1 MTKNSALIKPFLIP
15 LLSGLLVWTTFLINN
30 LTADAATLSAA
41 TASPTTNQPTATPQ
55 PSVTPTG
62 TPEVAILLPGEP
74 TGQPGTPQPPSM
86 YMPFISKD
94 KTHTPT
100 PTFTPTATA
109 TKEITPTTVLYCNK
123 KVKDIP
129 DNDPS
134 GVSTSILIGADQ
146 FVVDLNLQV
155 DVNHTWV
162 GDLSASLSH
171 EDANKQITLVDRP
184 GYPTQNN
191 GCNRAGIQAI
201 LDDEITLPVK
211 ERCSTD
217 YPAISGIY
225 RPEEPLEV
233 FEGELFK
240 GTWTLNVADHYQA
253 DTGKLNQ
260 WCLEATI
267 SESPLE
273 PTPPPTIPPPPS
285 QASISG
291 VTGQVQALPLD
302 CESRSAVDWAN
313 HFGVRIGELEFFNK
327 LPISD
332 NPDKGFVGDVYGTWG
347 QIPPAPYGVHDEP
360 VAKLLRDY
368 GLNAYAHRPLSWE
381 GLKAEVAAGRPVF
394 VWVVG
399 NAVHGIPTY
408 YLGSDDALTVVARY
422 EHTVIVTGYSNNSV
436 TYLNGSTLYTVDR
449 AQFLE
454 SWSTL
459 RNMAITARP

>member
-1 MTKNSALIKPFLIP
+1 MTKNSAFLKSLLLP
-15 LLSGLLVWTTFLINN
+15 LVTGLLVCISFLMSD
-30 LTADAATLSAA
+30 LTAGAAELSDATS
-41 TASPTTNQPTATPQ
+41 SPITDQFSATPQ
-55 PSVTPTG
+55 PSFTATR

-74 TGQPGTPQPPSM
+74 AGQPGTPEPPSV

-94 KTHTPT
+94 KTYTPT
-100 PTFTPTATA
+100 PTFTPTSTP
-109 TKEITPTTVLYCNK
+109 TLDITPTTVLYCNT

-129 DNDPS
+129 DNDPN
-134 GVSTSILIGADQ
+134 GVSTNIFIGADQ
-146 FVVDLNLQV
+146 FVVDLNLQI
-155 DVNHTWV
+155 DVTHTWV
-162 GDLSASLSH
+162 GDLSVSLSH
-171 EDANKQITLVDRP
+171 EETNRQITLMDRP
-184 GYPTQNN
+184 GYPAQNN
-191 GCNRAGIQAI
+191 GCNRSGIQAI
-201 LDDEITLPVK
+201 LDDEITLPVE
-211 ERCSTD
+211 ERCSPE

-225 RPEEPLEV
+225 IPEEPLEV
-233 FEGELFK
+233 FDDELFK
-240 GTWTLNVADHYQA
+240 GTWTLNIADHYQA
-253 DTGKLNQ
+253 DTGALNK

-267 SESPLE
+267 SEAPLE
-273 PTPPPTIPPPPS
+273 PIPPPTVPPSPS

-313 HFGVRIGELEFFNK
+313 HFGVKIGELEFFNK
-327 LPISD
+327 LPESD

-347 QIPPAPYGVHDEP
+347 QIPPAPYGVHAEP
-360 VAKLLRDY
+360 VAELLRDY

-408 YLGSDDALTVVARY
+408 YLSSDGALTIVARY

-436 TYLNGSTLYTVDR
+436 TYLNGSTLYTVSRD
-449 AQFLE
+449 QFLE

>member
-41 TASPTTNQPTATPQ
+41 TASPTTNQPTETPQ
-55 PSVTPTG
+55 PSVTPTA
-62 TPEVAILLPGEP
+62 TLEVAILLPGEP

-253 DTGKLNQ
+253 DTG
-260 WCLEATI
+260 
-267 SESPLE
+267 
-273 PTPPPTIPPPPS
+273 
-285 QASISG
+285 
-291 VTGQVQALPLD
+291 
-302 CESRSAVDWAN
+302 WAN
-313 HFGVRIGELEFFNK
+313 HFGVRIGEFEFFNK
-327 LPISD
+327 LPVSD

-347 QIPPAPYGVHDEP
+347 QIPPAPYGVHAEP
-360 VAKLLRDY
+360 VAKLLREY

-408 YLGSDDALTVVARY
+408 YLDSSGALTVVARY
-422 EHTVIVTGYSNNSV
+422 EHTVIVTGYSSNSV

-449 AQFLE
+449 AEFLE
-454 SWSTL
+454 SWSAL